1 MNRTSFLLAATAFCF
16 YPLLGYAD
24 VPGIDKAALAGLDK
38 QVGQVM
44 EGYNANNWKG
54 FYGSGWAQQTK
65 ALQTEQTFNAL
76 YTNMYLKQYGTLKSR
91 AIDEKRSTFSTMN
104 GLIVY
109 NGVFSKKKGSLSVNF
124 FKEGGAWKIQQLQVG
139 P

>member
-1 MNRTSFLLAATAFCF
+1 
-16 YPLLGYAD
+16 
-24 VPGIDKAALAGLDK
+24 
-38 QVGQVM
+38 M
-44 EGYNANNWKG
+44 EGYNANSWKG

-65 ALQTEQTFNAL
+65 AIQTEQTFKVL
-76 YTNMYLKQYGTLKSR
+76 YTDMYLKQYGTLKSR
-91 AIDEKRSTFSTMN
+91 VVDEKRSSFSDMN
-104 GLIVY
+104 GLLVY